1 LLEELNGKNNILLMN
16 GAHQFLMAYRNNKPV
31 ARILV
36 GINEKLNREKNKREG
51 YISLFESIN
60 DPDICFPLLE
70 QALEWLKEK
79 GIRKVVGP
87 ISPTNGDENRGLLI
101 KGYTGPPVLMNAY
114 NPDYYPELLEQFGF
128 KKYLDFFAYYLD
140 EDLIKDE
147 RLKKIVAYAM
157 KRYHFHIDSFDL
169 HCLDREVADLK
180 AIFDQSMPDTWEHLV
195 PPSVEE
201 IKAEIN
207 RMKKLI
213 ESEFICI
220 ARSKEN
226 EPMAVSG
233 LFLITTRC

>member
-1 LLEELNGKNNILLMN
+1 MLQIKALQTPEELRQFIEMPWKIYQQDHNWVPPLKKKLLEELNGKNNILLMN

-101 KGYTGPPVLMNAY
+101 KGYSGPPVLMNAY

-147 RLKKIVAYAM
+147 
-157 KRYHFHIDSFDL
+157 
-169 HCLDREVADLK
+169 
-180 AIFDQSMPDTWEHLV
+180 
-195 PPSVEE
+195 
-201 IKAEIN
+201 
-207 RMKKLI
+207 
-213 ESEFICI
+213 
-220 ARSKEN
+220 
-226 EPMAVSG
+226 
-233 LFLITTRC
+233 